1 MNWWYSRNAFD
12 KWKYYQQANTRVLF
26 TRSPCSC
33 RDGVPQR
40 GSMTNIDLKRPP
52 KRFRPLKC
60 VAFTIG
66 FGISGIL
73 GLSELNPWGAP
84 CILYTVILWRKQR
97 LDFQKPQ
104 TFNIDGFV
112 ENEKSNADMWKA
124 LIRCIV
130 FGFNG
135 FDHTCVV
142 DFISF
147 SNMTREKLIGT
158 QDVLKRHWC
167 AVYWSSAVRCAPKEK

>member
-1 MNWWYSRNAFD
+1 M
-12 KWKYYQQANTRVLF
+12 
-26 TRSPCSC
+26 
-33 RDGVPQR
+33 
-40 GSMTNIDLKRPP
+40 
-52 KRFRPLKC
+52 
-60 VAFTIG
+60 
-66 FGISGIL
+66 
-73 GLSELNPWGAP
+73 GAP
-84 CILYTVILWRKQR
+84 CILYTVILWRMQR
-97 LDFQKPQ
+97 LDVQKPQ

-147 SNMTREKLIGT
+147 SNMTREKPSE
-158 QDVLKRHWC
+158 LKMC
-167 AVYWSSAVRCAPKEK
+167 